1 MNENNIPEIKL
12 SDLTAAKIKNLAEG
26 YKIKDIE
33 TGEIYEKRNGSMK
46 IVISEEDLKAEEGVS
61 KMDAKD
67 IDIDVIEKLVA
78 TGDKIEEANAF
89 MKLQSA
95 KSALKSQ
102 KAMINDKVNFMFAGT
117 PEQMDIVQARTS
129 EITEEA
135 IAKASVDQL
144 KEFFVIDGNPIE
156 LNFREML
163 SEKEIEEAYRDFL
176 LYLKSVNDTAEEI
189 DKHVKNIEELC
200 THFSPEIQ
208 EKSKNIAEWDQYI
221 YDLFKARLEEPNLDQ
236 ATRDKIIRL
245 VSVKEESL
253 DLSPILTYVKNEVA
267 LGRRNSIINAYH
279 TRMDD
284 TIKKAEEYAQKN
296 NFSMYFN
303 MFEGLE
309 EIFDYNGNRNF
320 FLYILAR
327 YVKYNSANFSKIDN
341 AFIAQI
347 VQNCIML
354 KKKEMQDPNRTKFIN
369 SLKAIIDTVIETN
382 NE

>member
-1 MNENNIPEIKL
+1 MIENNIPEIKL
-12 SDLTAAKIKNLAEG
+12 SDLTPEKVANLADG
-26 YKIKDIE
+26 YKIKDTE
-33 TGEIYEKRNGSMK
+33 SGEIYEKRGGSMK
-46 IVISEEDLKAEEGVS
+46 IVISEEDLKGEEGVA
-61 KMDAKD
+61 KMKAKD
-67 IDIDVIEKLVA
+67 IDVGVIEKLVA

-129 EITEEA
+129 EITEDA
-135 IAKASVDQL
+135 IAKASIDQL
-144 KEFFVIDGNPIE
+144 KEFFVIDGNTIE

-176 LYLKSVNDTAEEI
+176 LYLKSVNDTIEEI
-189 DKHVKNIEELC
+189 DKHVDEIEELC
-200 THFSPEIQ
+200 KHFSPEIQ
-208 EKSKNIAEWDQYI
+208 EKSKSIADWDQYI
-221 YDLFKARLEEPNLDQ
+221 YDLFKARLDEPNLDQ

-245 VSVKEESL
+245 VSVKEEAL
-253 DLSPILTYVKNEVA
+253 DLSPIITYVKNEVS

-279 TRMDD
+279 TRLDD
-284 TIKKAEEYAQKN
+284 TIEKAEAYAQKN

-309 EIFDYNGNRNF
+309 EIFDYNDNRNF

-327 YVKYNSANFSKIDN
+327 YVKFNCENFTKIDN

-354 KKKEMQDPNRTKFIN
+354 KKKEMLDPNRTNFIN
-369 SLKAIIDTVIETN
+369 SLKTIIDTVIETN
-382 NE
+382 D

>member
-12 SDLTAAKIKNLAEG
+12 SDLTPTKINNLAEG
-26 YKIKDIE
+26 YKIKDTE

-129 EITEEA
+129 EITEDA
-135 IAKASVDQL
+135 IAKASIDQL
-144 KEFFVIDGNPIE
+144 KEFFVIDGNDIE

-176 LYLKSVNDTAEEI
+176 LYLKSVNDTAAEI

-236 ATRDKIIRL
+236 STRDKIIRL

-253 DLSPILTYVKNEVA
+253 DLSPILTYVKNEIA

-296 NFSMYFN
+296 KFSMYFN

-309 EIFDYNGNRNF
+309 ELFGYNENRNF
-320 FLYILAR
+320 FLYLLAR
-327 YVKYNSANFSKIDN
+327 YVKFNSANFSKIDN
-341 AFIAQI
+341 AFVAQI

-369 SLKAIIDTVIETN
+369 SLKAIIDAVIETN

>member
-12 SDLTAAKIKNLAEG
+12 SDLTPTKINNLAEG
-26 YKIKDIE
+26 YKIKDTE
-33 TGEIYEKRNGSMK
+33 TGEIYEKRNGTMK

-135 IAKASVDQL
+135 IEKASIDQL
-144 KEFFVIDGNPIE
+144 KEFFIIDGNAIE

-309 EIFDYNGNRNF
+309 EIFDYNENRNF

>member
-12 SDLTAAKIKNLAEG
+12 SDLTPTKINNLAEG
-26 YKIKDIE
+26 YKIKDTE

-135 IAKASVDQL
+135 IEKASIDQL
-144 KEFFVIDGNPIE
+144 KEFFVIDGNAIE
-156 LNFREML
+156 LNFHEML

-309 EIFDYNGNRNF
+309 EIFDYNENRNF

-369 SLKAIIDTVIETN
+369 SLKAIIDTVIETS

>member
-12 SDLTAAKIKNLAEG
+12 SDLTPTKINNLAEG
-26 YKIKDIE
+26 YKIKDTE

-135 IAKASVDQL
+135 IEKASIDQL

-309 EIFDYNGNRNF
+309 EIFDYNENRNF

>member
-12 SDLTAAKIKNLAEG
+12 SDLTPTKINNLAEG
-26 YKIKDIE
+26 YKIKDTE

-129 EITEEA
+129 EITEDA
-135 IAKASVDQL
+135 IAKASIDQL
-144 KEFFVIDGNPIE
+144 KEFFVIDGNDIE

-176 LYLKSVNDTAEEI
+176 LYLKSVNDTAAEI

-253 DLSPILTYVKNEVA
+253 DLSPILTYVKNEIA

-296 NFSMYFN
+296 KFSMYFN

-309 EIFDYNGNRNF
+309 EIFDYNDNRNF
-320 FLYILAR
+320 FLYLLAR
-327 YVKYNSANFSKIDN
+327 YVKFNSANFSKIDN
-341 AFIAQI
+341 AFVAQI

-369 SLKAIIDTVIETN
+369 SLKAIIDAVIETN

>member
-12 SDLTAAKIKNLAEG
+12 SDLTPTKINNLAEG

-135 IAKASVDQL
+135 ITKASVDQL
-144 KEFFVIDGNPIE
+144 QEFF
-156 LNFREML
+156 
-163 SEKEIEEAYRDFL
+163 
-176 LYLKSVNDTAEEI
+176 
-189 DKHVKNIEELC
+189 
-200 THFSPEIQ
+200 
-208 EKSKNIAEWDQYI
+208 
-221 YDLFKARLEEPNLDQ
+221 
-236 ATRDKIIRL
+236 
-245 VSVKEESL
+245 
-253 DLSPILTYVKNEVA
+253 
-267 LGRRNSIINAYH
+267 
-279 TRMDD
+279 DD
-284 TIKKAEEYAQKN
+284 PG
-296 NFSMYFN
+296 S
-303 MFEGLE
+303 
-309 EIFDYNGNRNF
+309 
-320 FLYILAR
+320 
-327 YVKYNSANFSKIDN
+327 S
-341 AFIAQI
+341 
-347 VQNCIML
+347 
-354 KKKEMQDPNRTKFIN
+354 
-369 SLKAIIDTVIETN
+369 
-382 NE
+382 

>member
-12 SDLTAAKIKNLAEG
+12 SDLTPTKINNLAEG
-26 YKIKDIE
+26 YKIKDTE

-129 EITEEA
+129 EITEDA
-135 IAKASVDQL
+135 IANASIDQL
-144 KEFFVIDGNPIE
+144 KEFFVIDGNDIE

-176 LYLKSVNDTAEEI
+176 LYLKSVNDTAAEI

-253 DLSPILTYVKNEVA
+253 DLSPILTYVKNEIA

-296 NFSMYFN
+296 KFSMYFN

-309 EIFDYNGNRNF
+309 EIFGYTENRNF
-320 FLYILAR
+320 FLYLLAR
-327 YVKYNSANFSKIDN
+327 YVKFNSANFSKIDN
-341 AFIAQI
+341 AFVAQI

-354 KKKEMQDPNRTKFIN
+354 KKKEMQVPNRTKFIN
-369 SLKAIIDTVIETN
+369 SLKAIIDAVIETN